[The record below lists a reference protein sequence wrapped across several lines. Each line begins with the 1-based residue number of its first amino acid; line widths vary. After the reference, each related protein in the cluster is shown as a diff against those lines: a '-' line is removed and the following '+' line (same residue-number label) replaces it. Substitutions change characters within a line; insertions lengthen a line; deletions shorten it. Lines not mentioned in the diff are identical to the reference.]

1 MAGPASWVKPAERPP
16 VGVSSVGV
24 FLAASV
30 VAALLVEAIREA
42 HQPRRISRG
51 TISVSG
57 SPVGVEPFDVNFTQ
71 DGSHVTVT
79 PKSI

>member
-1 MAGPASWVKPAERPP
+1 MAGSASWVKPAKRPP

-42 HQPRRISRG
+42 HQPRRVAISIVPRDG
-51 TISVSG
+51 G
-57 SPVGVEPFDVNFTQ
+57 GYDVL
-71 DGSHVTVT
+71 S
-79 PKSI
+79 K